1 MSKQPRRLVQEPTL
15 SNTAPMMVCAAVLL
29 TVLAVY
35 FFIVNSQS
43 WLLFAAVMCV
53 AVAAL
58 IVGLVS
64 WVGFNR
70 DRAIYADYLAERDD
84 VLRHNDAVVERERA
98 GVTDD
103 DVILSQD
110 PVESV
115 VDWDDP
121 KYAVDDET
129 NVTDEY
135 PQRKETSPAAA
146 LVGAAGAAGTAA
158 VAVEDTDDPADEDAV
173 EFEQAPEEPAAT
185 TLMDEADVTE
195 SDVDEA
201 VADEGDEGV
210 LFGDD
215 EVGQIDSE
223 GASDPVLD
231 EFFAAEDTDLPA
243 DEYAVEDTG
252 SSLIDLDTEAGTDVD
267 TEAGTDADTGVDTE
281 ADADT
286 GVDTEAVADVD
297 TEAGTDVDTEAG
309 TDVDTEADA
318 DTGAAVDTEADE
330 DTEADVDTEA
340 GTESVAAVDT
350 GVDTGV
356 DTEAEADV
364 DTEADTKDEPEP
376 SLGGFSLLGF
386 TDEETK

>member
-70 DRAIYADYLAERDD
+70 DRAIYDDYLAERDD

-129 NVTDEY
+129 DVSSEYDEY
-135 PQRKETSPAAA
+135 PQQKETSPAAA
-146 LVGAAGAAGTAA
+146 LVGAVGTAGTAA
-158 VAVEDTDDPADEDAV
+158 VAGVDTDDSAGGAADAV
-173 EFEQAPEEPAAT
+173 EFEQAPEEPSAT
-185 TLMDEADVTE
+185 TLMEEVGVTS
-195 SDVDEA
+195 SDVDDA
-201 VADEGDEGV
+201 VSDEGDEGV

-243 DEYAVEDTG
+243 DEYEVAESG
-252 SSLIDLDTEAGTDVD
+252 SSLIDLGGADNYVD
-267 TEAGTDADTGVDTE
+267 TEAGADTE
-281 ADADT
+281 A
-286 GVDTEAVADVD
+286 
-297 TEAGTDVDTEAG
+297 
-309 TDVDTEADA
+309 
-318 DTGAAVDTEADE
+318 
-330 DTEADVDTEA
+330 
-340 GTESVAAVDT
+340 
-350 GVDTGV
+350 
-356 DTEAEADV
+356 EAEADV
-364 DTEADTKDEPEP
+364 DTESDAVEDTEDGGTDTKDEPEP

>member
-129 NVTDEY
+129 DVTGEYDEY

-158 VAVEDTDDPADEDAV
+158 VAGVDTDDPADEDDV

-231 EFFAAEDTDLPA
+231 EFFAAEDTALPA
-243 DEYAVEDTG
+243 DQYAVEDTG
-252 SSLIDLDTEAGTDVD
+252 SSLIDLGDDLPADTDVATEADA
-267 TEAGTDADTGVDTE
+267 EAESEAE

-286 GVDTEAVADVD
+286 DADADVD
-297 TEAGTDVDTEAG
+297 TEA
-309 TDVDTEADA
+309 DTEAD
-318 DTGAAVDTEADE
+318 
-330 DTEADVDTEA
+330 
-340 GTESVAAVDT
+340 
-350 GVDTGV
+350 V

>member
-15 SNTAPMMVCAAVLL
+15 SNTAPMMVCAAVLI

-35 FFIVNSQS
+35 FFIVNTQS

-70 DRAIYADYLAERDD
+70 DQAAYADYIAERDD
-84 VLRHNDAVVERERA
+84 ALRHNDAVVERERA
-98 GVTDD
+98 GVAAD

-110 PVESV
+110 PVESD
-115 VDWDDP
+115 VDWDDQ
-121 KYAVDDET
+121 KYAVDADEAG
-129 NVTDEY
+129 DEY
-135 PQRKETSPAAA
+135 ATTTVSRETSPAAA
-146 LVGAAGAAGTAA
+146 LVGAAGTASVADAGAS
-158 VAVEDTDDPADEDAV
+158 VELDGEHHVEYTGEHSAV
-173 EFEQAPEEPAAT
+173 EFEQAPEEPSAT
-185 TLMDEADVTE
+185 TLMDEVNVTE

-201 VADEGDEGV
+201 VADEGGEGV

-231 EFFAAEDTDLPA
+231 EFFAAEGTDLPA
-243 DEYAVEDTG
+243 DEYEVAESG
-252 SSLIDLDTEAGTDVD
+252 SSLIELDTT
-267 TEAGTDADTGVDTE
+267 
-281 ADADT
+281 ADAD
-286 GVDTEAVADVD
+286 
-297 TEAGTDVDTEAG
+297 
-309 TDVDTEADA
+309 ADA
-318 DTGAAVDTEADE
+318 DAD
-330 DTEADVDTEA
+330 
-340 GTESVAAVDT
+340 
-350 GVDTGV
+350 
-356 DTEAEADV
+356 AEV
-364 DTEADTKDEPEP
+364 ADTKDEQKP

>member
-98 GVTDD
+98 GVSAD

-121 KYAVDDET
+121 KYAVDSDDA
-129 NVTDEY
+129 DEY
-135 PQRKETSPAAA
+135 ATATVSRETSPAAA
-146 LVGAAGAAGTAA
+146 LVGAAGTAA
-158 VAVEDTDDPADEDAV
+158 VAGVDTDDSADEDAV

-201 VADEGDEGV
+201 VADDGDEGV

-243 DEYAVEDTG
+243 DEYEVEDTG
-252 SSLIDLDTEAGTDVD
+252 SSLIDLGDDLPTEADVVTEADVD
-267 TEAGTDADTGVDTE
+267 TESDMDTE

-286 GVDTEAVADVD
+286 GVDTGAGADTDADTDAD
-297 TEAGTDVDTEAG
+297 TEA
-309 TDVDTEADA
+309 
-318 DTGAAVDTEADE
+318 
-330 DTEADVDTEA
+330 DTEADV
-340 GTESVAAVDT
+340 
-350 GVDTGV
+350 
-356 DTEAEADV
+356 
-364 DTEADTKDEPEP
+364 DTKDEPEP